1 MKRSDF
7 SKPTGHIIHQFVR
20 YFISGGV
27 AFCVDFLLMM
37 LLHDRFNIIAEVAG
51 TISFAVGLV
60 ITYLMSIFWIFNLR
74 RFNNRVAEFLGFT
87 IIGVVGLVLTY
98 FIMRIFTNSLQI
110 NYLLAK
116 IVSTIIVTLW
126 NFLAKKYFLFYK
138 K

>member
-1 MKRSDF
+1 
-7 SKPTGHIIHQFVR
+7 
-20 YFISGGV
+20 
-27 AFCVDFLLMM
+27 
-37 LLHDRFNIIAEVAG
+37 
-51 TISFAVGLV
+51 
-60 ITYLMSIFWIFNLR
+60 MSIFWIFNQR
-74 RFNNRVAEFLGFT
+74 RFNNRVAEFLGFAL
-87 IIGVVGLVLTY
+87 IGIVGLVLTY

>member
-60 ITYLMSIFWIFNLR
+60 ITYLMSIFWIFNQR
-74 RFNNRVAEFLGFT
+74 RFNNRIAEFLGFT
-87 IIGVVGLVLTY
+87 LIGIVGLVLTY
-98 FIMRIFTNSLQI
+98 FIMKIFTNSLQI
-110 NYLLAK
+110 NYLLSK